1 VQIFHLNMKKDT
13 ASAKHRFCR
22 SLQLFNIFF
31 ILIINSFIF
40 TGCSTNKSIKMAFED
55 VGKLS
60 DIIAQANEELNTS
73 PQELQRGDPLNT
85 SRVQAYLQSVLAS
98 PDRYYVKA
106 YNRKAFST
114 VTRKTILMVH
124 HFYVYY
130 KDGEMEHT
138 LVYTGTPR
146 GSERNGTWMLDA
158 YSDVESYNLYRFSDN
173 SWEVTELINGKKKI
187 NVIKTTQNILN
198 RIEMNYEFY
207 GGSHIRNLAWYH
219 QIWMYLVPF
228 PVPIKSYRELLLYSR
243 NKDSCT
249 SAVLET
255 IAWY

>member
-1 VQIFHLNMKKDT
+1 MKKDT

-22 SLQLFNIFF
+22 SLQLFNFFF

-40 TGCSTNKSIKMAFED
+40 AGCDTNKSIKMVFED
-55 VGKLS
+55 IETLS
-60 DIIAQANEELNTS
+60 NIIAQANEELNSS

-85 SRVQAYLQSVLAS
+85 SRVQEYLQSVLAS
-98 PDRYYVKA
+98 PDRYDVKA

-114 VTRKTILMVH
+114 DTRKTILMVH

-158 YSDVESYNLYRFSDN
+158 YSDVGSYNLYKFSDN
-173 SWEVTELINGKKKI
+173 PWKVEELINGKKKI
-187 NVIKTTQNILN
+187 SVIKTTQNILN

-207 GGSHIRNLAWYH
+207 GGSHMRNLAWYH

-228 PVPIKSYRELLLYSR
+228 QVPIKSYRKLLSYSK

-255 IAWY
+255 IAWGK